1 MPSLQRTAIDIGES
15 YTNHG
20 LSLVALKQLQ
30 ERIELASKLTE
41 NATTRPESVNPE
53 ESREAKREAA
63 PAGRP

>member
-20 LSLVALKQLQ
+20 LSLAALKQLQ

-53 ESREAKREAA
+53 E
-63 PAGRP
+63 